1 MLGIGVLILREVL
14 EASLIISV
22 VYAATRGIPGRGRW
36 VGLGVAA
43 GVAGALLVAA
53 FAGAIASAVSGIGH
67 EVFNASVLL
76 AAVVMIGW
84 HAIWMS
90 SHGKA
95 LVTKLKSVG
104 TEVSVGQRPLAA
116 LLIVVAIAVLREG
129 SEVVLFLFAQSA
141 GGSGWVD
148 VAGGMALGIAG
159 GCATGLALYF
169 GLLRIPIRHFFTAT
183 NWLLLLLAAG
193 MASQGAR
200 FLVQADLLPS
210 LGPKL
215 WDTSTLLSDRSLLG
229 QTLHALIGYDAR
241 PAGIQVLFYVI
252 TGALIVIVM
261 KVWGKPRRTRTHGA
275 HGAPQAR

>member
-53 FAGAIASAVSGIGH
+53 FAGAIASAVSGIGQ

-84 HAIWMS
+84 HAVWMS

-95 LVTKLKSVG
+95 LVTKLKLVG
-104 TEVSVGQRPLAA
+104 TEVSVGHRPLAA
-116 LLIVVAIAVLREG
+116 LLAVVAIAVLREG
-129 SEVVLFLFAQSA
+129 SESVLFVYAQAANGSDWVDLVAGVSA
-141 GGSGWVD
+141 GVL
-148 VAGGMALGIAG
+148 GGAAL
-159 GCATGLALYF
+159 GLALYL
-169 GLLRIPIRHFFTAT
+169 GLLRIPMRYFFTAT
-183 NWLLLLLAAG
+183 NWLLLLVAAG
-193 MASQGAR
+193 MAAQAAN
-200 FLVQADLLPS
+200 FLVQADLLPP
-210 LGPKL
+210 LGARL
-215 WDTSTLLSDRSLLG
+215 WDSSALLSDHSLIG

-241 PAGIQVLFYVI
+241 PAGIQLAFYFVTVVIIVL
-252 TGALIVIVM
+252 GM
-261 KVWGKPRRTRTHGA
+261 KLWGKPKRPVSGA
-275 HGAPQAR
+275 S

>member
-53 FAGAIASAVSGIGH
+53 FAGAIASAVSGIGQ

-84 HAIWMS
+84 HAVWMS

-95 LVTKLKSVG
+95 LVTKLKLVG
-104 TEVSVGQRPLAA
+104 TEVSVGHRPLAA
-116 LLIVVAIAVLREG
+116 LLVVVAIAVLREG
-129 SEVVLFLFAQSA
+129 SESVLFVYAQAANGSDWIDLAAGVSA
-141 GGSGWVD
+141 GVL
-148 VAGGMALGIAG
+148 GGAAM
-159 GCATGLALYF
+159 GLALYL
-169 GLLRIPIRHFFTAT
+169 GLLRIPMRYFFTAT
-183 NWLLLLLAAG
+183 NWLLLLVAAG
-193 MASQGAR
+193 MAAQAAN
-200 FLVQADLLPS
+200 FLVQADLLPP
-210 LGPKL
+210 LGVRL
-215 WDTSTLLSDRSLLG
+215 WDSSALLSDHSLIG

-241 PAGIQVLFYVI
+241 PAGIQLAFYFVTVVI
-252 TGALIVIVM
+252 IALGM
-261 KVWGKPRRTRTHGA
+261 KLWGKPKSRVSGA
-275 HGAPQAR
+275 S

>member
-53 FAGAIASAVSGIGH
+53 FAGAIASAVSGIGQ

-84 HAIWMS
+84 HAVWMS

-104 TEVSVGQRPLAA
+104 TEVSVGHRPLAA
-116 LLIVVAIAVLREG
+116 LLVVVAIAVLREG
-129 SEVVLFLFAQSA
+129 SESVLFVYAQAATGSDWIDLVAGVSA
-141 GGSGWVD
+141 GVL
-148 VAGGMALGIAG
+148 GGAAI
-159 GCATGLALYF
+159 GLALYL
-169 GLLRIPIRHFFTAT
+169 GLLRIPMRYFFTAT
-183 NWLLLLLAAG
+183 NWLLLLVAAG
-193 MASQGAR
+193 MAAQAAN
-200 FLVQADLLPS
+200 FLVQADILPP
-210 LGPKL
+210 LGARL
-215 WDTSTLLSDRSLLG
+215 WDSSALLSDHSLFG
-229 QTLHALIGYDAR
+229 QTLHALIGYDAQ
-241 PAGIQVLFYVI
+241 PAGIQLAFYLVTVVIIVL
-252 TGALIVIVM
+252 GM
-261 KVWGKPRRTRTHGA
+261 KLSGKPKPPDLEATG
-275 HGAPQAR
+275 